1 MDVSPISPYIYN
13 TPTQVGGVAMPATVA
28 PEIAAPAVSAPTE
41 VEAPDGGVILQFST
55 GNVPKSGNY
64 TSEGV
69 PVEDSKRIQMDKARM
84 KNESEPCQTC
94 AERKYQDGSDDAGV
108 SFKAATNIAPGAA
121 ASLVRAHEQEHVS
134 REGSKARDKGL
145 NAMSSVTIHTSICPE
160 CKKVYVSGGT
170 TVTQVQADPSK
181 VIDAYAKQMGK
192 TASMLMGA

>member
-13 TPTQVGGVAMPATVA
+13 TPTQVGGVAAPATVTPA
-28 PEIAAPAVSAPTE
+28 IAVPAVSAPAAD
-41 VEAPDGGVILQFST
+41 APENGVVLQLNT

-64 TSEGV
+64 TAEGI
-69 PVEDSKRIQMDKARM
+69 PAEDSKRIQMNKARM
-84 KNESEPCQTC
+84 KDESEPCQTC
-94 AERKYQDGSDDAGV
+94 AERKYQDGSDDSGV
-108 SFKAATNIAPGAA
+108 SFKAATNIAPGVA

-134 REGSKARDKGL
+134 REGSKAREKGL
-145 NAMSSVTIHTSICPE
+145 NATSSVTIHTSICPE